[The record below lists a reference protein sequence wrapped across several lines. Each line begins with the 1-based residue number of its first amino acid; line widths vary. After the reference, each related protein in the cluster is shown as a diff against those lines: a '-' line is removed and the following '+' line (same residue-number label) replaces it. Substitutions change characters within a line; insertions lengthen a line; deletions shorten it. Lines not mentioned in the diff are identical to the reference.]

1 MKKIKSI
8 KQLKAEKIRIKQQ
21 QFEIEHKMGVTWN
34 ELKETARPANIV
46 REAIGSIFRKKTTEG
61 QPENKLLNTA
71 INIGV
76 SLLAGNLTEKALQKL
91 GNFFTKSR
99 TKS

>member
-8 KQLKAEKIRIKQQ
+8 KQLRAEKIRIKHERL
-21 QFEIEHKMGVTWN
+21 EIEKKMSANWD
-34 ELKETARPANIV
+34 ELKEAVRPANIA

-71 INIGV
+71 INIGL

-91 GNFFTKSR
+91 GNIFTKSR

>member
-8 KQLKAEKIRIKQQ
+8 KQLRAEKNRIEYERL
-21 QFEIEHKMGVTWN
+21 EIEKKMSANWS
-34 ELKETARPANIV
+34 ELKETAKPANIA

-71 INIGV
+71 VNIGLG
-76 SLLAGNLTEKALQKL
+76 LLAGNLTERALQKL
-91 GNFFTKSR
+91 GNIFIKSR